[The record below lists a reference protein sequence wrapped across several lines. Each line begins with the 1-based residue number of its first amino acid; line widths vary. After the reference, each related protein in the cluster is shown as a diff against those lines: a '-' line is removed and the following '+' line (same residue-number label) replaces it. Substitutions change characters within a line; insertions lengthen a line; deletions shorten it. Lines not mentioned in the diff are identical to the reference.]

1 MSVRNVILG
10 LLYDKPRHA
19 YEVYAAFQD
28 LIGEKQGW
36 DLKPAQVYTTLERLQ
51 DSSMV
56 SCGSSTDVTGGQKV
70 IYSITSSGQQALMDW
85 LSAPTQS
92 DYLRSE
98 FYAKLVLMLAVQPE
112 EAYILIAEQRSSLR
126 REMQTIAALRNR
138 TDPQTNLVYSLL
150 LDHSLSHLEVDLHW
164 LDKLEVSRR
173 QVLNQP
179 AAEFTSRK
187 RGRPSKQPE
196 E

>member
-1 MSVRNVILG
+1 MSVRKIILG
-10 LLYDKPRHA
+10 LLYEKPRHA

-36 DLKPAQVYTTLERLQ
+36 DVKPAQVYTTLERLQ
-51 DSSMV
+51 GSGMV
-56 SCGSSTDVTGGQKV
+56 SSEPFTDTTGNKTV
-70 IYSITSSGQQALMDW
+70 IYSITTTGQQALLDW
-85 LSAPTQS
+85 LSTPALS
-92 DYLRSE
+92 SYLRSE
-98 FYAKLVLMLAVQPE
+98 FYAKLVLELAVQPE
-112 EAYILIAEQRSSLR
+112 EAYDLISLQRSSLHQ
-126 REMQTIAALRNR
+126 EMQTIAALRNR
-138 TDPQTNLVYSLL
+138 VDPQANLAYTLL

-179 AAEFTSRK
+179 VAGFSSRR

-196 E
+196 